1 MKNILIIIF
10 CSILHST
17 TFAQP
22 TGNIEKDT
30 AAANRLFEAA
40 LTSEKESDQILLFSQ
55 AVQLYEAYPFHE
67 KQIEMNSR
75 LAYAYFNVYEDSL
88 CLFYAEKAIDLA
100 VLNLGDDSSKS
111 LFYRHYALL
120 KLNYLKDIQ
129 LAIKHGE
136 KALQIADK
144 TTADYFD
151 IAFLLITNYVYDNNI
166 KRANE
171 LLAEVDRLINSTASA
186 YYLAPL
192 YRVNMQVE
200 LQQKNFE
207 KAVFY
212 GKQCLIENE
221 KSNYHTVEEV
231 GPIYVEIGV
240 NTAELGNYKE
250 GIQWIEDGIAYS
262 KPTGINLASYYANLA
277 RIHAQANIVEKSNDY
292 YQKAIAILSQ
302 DTISNRSVLQII
314 HHNISVNNFLI
325 KDYPNALIHI
335 KKSLAYVDNFYGK
348 YEYANILM
356 AMDKYE
362 EALQLMQSAII
373 EMSTNFESNNIY
385 DNPSKYEIYTS
396 DYWATLLLI
405 DKAAALIHK
414 GIKEKNI
421 TILEKTIETA
431 DLSKFVTQRL
441 LERMKGFDQSK
452 LTNSVLMKKVSM
464 ILITAYFEK
473 YQLQQNEAVLENLF
487 KAVEGLKGMLLLET
501 LTPSM
506 LPDSVFATEERLV
519 HQVRQYEQ
527 QIETVEKDSVNFY
540 QTALFNASVDLEKF
554 YNITNEQYPKEMTN
568 FYNRKYTT
576 TDILKTDLSQQTL
589 LVEYSFVKGKTSYF
603 LYIYTISKSN
613 KNIFKIEVD
622 ELFLEKISTLNDL
635 LQNPFLIQQVNREK
649 FIQLSHE
656 LYQVLIAP
664 IVKELGDKTQ
674 LIIIPEGKLF
684 YLPFEVLLAT
694 NEIKPFE
701 ELDFL
706 IKDFDISYQYSATI
720 YHQLKQKTAI
730 KDKSFLAFAPVFE
743 NGQTINS
750 ANRSLDF
757 MVDSLYESI
766 DNDKFISLPHTQKE
780 VERIA
785 KIITKNNGN
794 ANVLLKEKAT
804 KKELQTSLNQ
814 PYQFVHIA
822 THGLVN
828 YQNPKLSALAC
839 YENGTEKANDLLFA
853 NEIQMQNIQADLVI
867 LSSCESG
874 IGRLVAGEGL
884 IALNRS
890 FIYSGANNVMFS
902 LWKVNDEYTSE
913 LMIDFYNF
921 YFQSENYTAALRKAK
936 LKMLQ
941 DPITANPRY
950 WAAFVLIGE

>member
-1 MKNILIIIF
+1 MRSVLIIIF

-40 LTSEKESDQILLFSQ
+40 LTSKKEEDQILLFSQ

-75 LAYAYFNVYEDSL
+75 LAYAYLPKNDSL
-88 CLFYAEKAIDLA
+88 AEQYADKAIKLVDNNLGTSTHSYLYYTYLYYVEKYNITRSDVATFYARKALEIIEIPSNEYFEIVSYLSLDIA
-100 VLNLGDDSSKS
+100 YQADITAFEDIVDSLDYYIITNDWNKYLP
-111 LFYRHYALL
+111 LFYRT
-120 KLNYLKDIQ
+120 KMQ
-129 LAIKHGE
+129 LA
-136 KALQIADK
+136 
-144 TTADYFD
+144 YFK
-151 IAFLLITNYVYDNNI
+151 N
-166 KRANE
+166 
-171 LLAEVDRLINSTASA
+171 
-186 YYLAPL
+186 
-192 YRVNMQVE
+192 
-200 LQQKNFE
+200 NFE
-207 KAVFY
+207 KAIVF
-212 GKQCLIENE
+212 GNE
-221 KSNYHTVEEV
+221 CIRTNKEYQFYSNESI
-231 GPIYVEIGV
+231 GPIYVEIA
-240 NTAELGNYKE
+240 NFYAAMNQHEKAIELVKE
-250 GIQWIEDGIAYS
+250 GIEIANLPKNS
-262 KPTGINLASYYANLA
+262 VPLASYNANLSYIYNLNKDTNKAIEYGLKALAVYEKDIQLYGSYVHILCYNIAAYYHNDLDYNNVLLYLERSRNIRVTEYTENLYATICSENGEYDKGLSVIQDALIKYSEANFKDTHIYANPSIYGNYTQELA
-277 RIHAQANIVEKSNDY
+277 ITALLGN
-292 YQKAIAILSQ
+292 KADI
-302 DTISNRSVLQII
+302 
-314 HHNISVNNFLI
+314 LI
-325 KDYPNALIHI
+325 KKGNKQNNLKD
-335 KKSLAYVDNFYGK
+335 
-348 YEYANILM
+348 
-356 AMDKYE
+356 
-362 EALQLMQSAII
+362 I
-373 EMSTNFESNNIY
+373 E
-385 DNPSKYEIYTS
+385 
-396 DYWATLLLI
+396 
-405 DKAAALIHK
+405 K
-414 GIKEKNI
+414 G
-421 TILEKTIETA
+421 IETA
-431 DLSKFVTQRL
+431 EVAQRIFMKNMEDLKGYEAAKLSLSFKNIRLNNIMLTGEYSIYTQIGDFDALFKRIEKRKGL
-441 LERMKGFDQSK
+441 LLLQTLLPNK
-452 LTNSVLMKKVSM
+452 LPNDIIKK
-464 ILITAYFEK
+464 E
-473 YQLQQNEAVLENLF
+473 ENLVNRKREF
-487 KAVEGLKGMLLLET
+487 E
-501 LTPSM
+501 
-506 LPDSVFATEERLV
+506 
-519 HQVRQYEQ
+519 QYL
-527 QIETVEKDSVNFY
+527 IFTTKDSVDFY
-540 QTALFNASVDLEKF
+540 QQEISKVSLELENFIK
-554 YNITNEQYPKEMTN
+554 EVQVQYPKESSI
-568 FYNRKYTT
+568 YNIDYVQPKE
-576 TDILKTDLSQQTL
+576 IQEELKANELII
-589 LVEYSFVKGKTSYF
+589 EYNLIEDN
-603 LYIYTISKSN
+603 LYVNIISK
-613 KNIFKIEVD
+613 NIKKVYCIKTTSLSDKI
-622 ELFLEKISTLNDL
+622 TQLNQI
-635 LQNPFLIQQVNREK
+635 LQNPFLIQQANREQ

-664 IVKELGDKTQ
+664 IAKELGDKTQ

-684 YLPFEVLLAT
+684 YLPFEVLLAS

-743 NGQTINS
+743 DGQTINS

-766 DNDKFISLPHTQKE
+766 DNDKFISLLHTQKE
-780 VERIA
+780 VESIA
-785 KIITKNNGN
+785 KTITKNNGN

-804 KKELQTSLNQ
+804 KKQLQTSLNQ

-921 YFQSENYTAALRKAK
+921 YFQNSSYTTALRKAK